1 MHSRTC
7 TLRGSL
13 PSAITR
19 KQRSRSVT
27 IPTSVPP
34 PFFSTT
40 GRAPACCSFINS
52 AACWAVSSCVQQ
64 TGYSCI
70 ISETCMGLLLSTRG
84 VFRAW
89 VKQFELHLPQQPFS
103 CRVVSVLRM
112 KYLERRLI
120 LKWKC
125 LLFDFFLEPVD
136 GLPQPLIQLQ
146 LQFIASGRFVE
157 RLQGLPLFIEGNI
170 PAGNCIRP
178 LRKWNQLEQRA
189 AGAWHKFLIQLMIG
203 TGRRILKKH
212 RGSPRSF
219 FKVAVAAL
227 LK

>member
-1 MHSRTC
+1 
-7 TLRGSL
+7 
-13 PSAITR
+13 
-19 KQRSRSVT
+19 
-27 IPTSVPP
+27 
-34 PFFSTT
+34 
-40 GRAPACCSFINS
+40 
-52 AACWAVSSCVQQ
+52 
-64 TGYSCI
+64 
-70 ISETCMGLLLSTRG
+70 
-84 VFRAW
+84 
-89 VKQFELHLPQQPFS
+89 
-103 CRVVSVLRM
+103 
-112 KYLERRLI
+112 
-120 LKWKC
+120 
-125 LLFDFFLEPVD
+125 
-136 GLPQPLIQLQ
+136 IQLQ

-227 LK
+227 LKKFELVLEHPEKLSFIDSHWTPPASNGLSVYSCGLSV